1 MSSGSADQIGGEGR
15 QVEGAEAGREGEA
28 ELDVGGV
35 GSYMAGEV
43 WDLRGMYERSTSG
56 FPGSLISEERFGLEE
71 FEFERG
77 WRWISMGR
85 ERASWGEPPFDA
97 GVVGGED
104 DDGGGTEPLPV
115 E

>member
-1 MSSGSADQIGGEGR
+1 MG
-15 QVEGAEAGREGEA
+15 GAEVGREGVDARDER
-28 ELDVGGV
+28 EGLDVGGGV
-35 GSYMAGEV
+35 GAYMAAGEV
-43 WDLRGMYERSTSG
+43 WDLRGMYEERSTSG

-71 FEFERG
+71 VEFERG

-85 ERASWGEPPFDA
+85 ERASWGEPFDA

-104 DDGGGTEPLPV
+104 DEGGGTEPLPV